1 MRTSALIKAFQNAS
15 GDREVLLHVGN
26 NDWIGISG
34 VKPTGEHGDRAI
46 TFEPTSII
54 VEELPDYILEGRF
67 I

>member
-1 MRTSALIKAFQNAS
+1 MRTSALIKALQNVS
-15 GDREVLLHVGN
+15 GDREGLLHVG

-34 VKPTGEHGDRAI
+34 VKPTGEHSDRAI